1 MSCVLLLF
9 VCLLNVFVDKV
20 TDTEKDTKA
29 QNTVKDKD
37 VSDWV
42 ASQQPS
48 CRDQSESGYGTP
60 SNNTGIVSEECD
72 DDHASG
78 SQYGHLESQTVTP
91 GEFSL
96 FRE

>member
-20 TDTEKDTKA
+20 TDRKKDTKA

-37 VSDWV
+37 VSDRG

-48 CRDQSESGYGTP
+48 CRDQSESGCGTP
-60 SNNTGIVSEECD
+60 SNDTSIVSEEGD
-72 DDHASG
+72 VDLASG
-78 SQYGHLESQTVTP
+78 SQYDHVESQIVTP

-96 FRE
+96 FHE

>member
-37 VSDWV
+37 VS
-42 ASQQPS
+42 SQQPS

-78 SQYGHLESQTVTP
+78 SQYGHLESQIVTP